1 MAPPTL
7 QRQLL
12 AWALGALTAVWSVFI
27 AIGYLTGVHE
37 ADELTD
43 GHLASV
49 AALLLAQPDPRF
61 AEPVDAARLGIPA
74 RLSAHD
80 YQHSLSVAV
89 WDGSGRLLARSG
101 PAPDP
106 PPDLPEGFATV
117 PLGAPATDWRV
128 FSRWSNAAHDRR
140 IAVLLSIRE
149 RRALESDIALHVAAP
164 GFWLLPL
171 VALVLTLAIRRGL
184 RPLTALSERVGRM
197 DVRQD
202 HRLQAPP
209 HAEFQAMVRAIEAL
223 SGRYREALARERE
236 LADSFA
242 HELRTPLAAL
252 TLHVESLRGALPA
265 AMHDAIVGPIEQD
278 AARTS
283 AIVDDLLALARAS
296 RVELAEA
303 AQPLDLAALVQ
314 AVVNDFAQHAY
325 ESGHELAVCGP
336 AHLPIRGH
344 AVLLDIALRNLLR
357 NALGHT
363 PAGTQVEVRLARD
376 PIALHVC
383 DNGRA
388 AAGVAKNASLVAGLG
403 LGHKVVQRIAAVH
416 GGAFQ
421 EAPVGRDGWRCYAI
435 ELGRACRP
443 AATDGPA
450 S

>member
-303 AQPLDLAALVQ
+303 AQPLDLAAGRLRPRPP
-314 AVVNDFAQHAY
+314 ADPGARRAAGHRPAQPAAQRAGAHAG
-325 ESGHELAVCGP
+325 GHAGRGP
-336 AHLPIRGH
+336 AGARPHRPARVRQRPRRRGRGEEC
-344 AVLLDIALRNLLR
+344 V
-357 NALGHT
+357 
-363 PAGTQVEVRLARD
+363 AGGGPGPGAQ
-376 PIALHVC
+376 
-383 DNGRA
+383 GRA
-388 AAGVAKNASLVAGLG
+388 AHRRGAWRRLPGSAGGPGRLALLRHRAGPG
-403 LGHKVVQRIAAVH
+403 VQA
-416 GGAFQ
+416 
-421 EAPVGRDGWRCYAI
+421 GRDG
-435 ELGRACRP
+435 RAGLVKR
-443 AATDGPA
+443 
-450 S
+450 